1 MVRRNATKGDFL
13 MSDIKD
19 THVIGARVAP
29 ARQAE
34 TVEDR
39 RRPGRINDVSPAL
52 IPLLRNPTAGSVAGD
67 LVPID
72 RFQMAAAWAAS
83 GYPAA
88 IWRSLSALEQSAVIY
103 RELAELD
110 AANAARKASD

>member
-1 MVRRNATKGDFL
+1 

-19 THVIGARVAP
+19 AHRIDAQVAP
-29 ARQAE
+29 ARQAD
-34 TVEDR
+34 TPEDR
-39 RRPGRINDVSPAL
+39 RRPGRIHDVSPAL
-52 IPLLRNPTAGSVAGD
+52 IPLLRTPTAGLVAGD

-83 GYPAA
+83 GYPVA
-88 IWRSLSALEQSAVIY
+88 IWRGLSALEQSAVIY

-110 AANAARKASD
+110 AAHAAQNESD